1 MAKAY
6 PIMVSEY
13 NYPVTLETSDNNFFF
28 PHNECLGVA
37 TTKEI
42 ALELIKQNA
51 EFYEKT
57 LMFLDI
63 CPSGLYKR
71 NELNNGY
78 RIAFEEISGSPIA
91 VFYCVE
97 FETDVVYDPSQF
109 DGYSRTVVISKE
121 EC

>member
-1 MAKAY
+1 MAKVY

-13 NYPVTLETSDNNFFF
+13 KHPELLETSNAYCFC

-42 ALELIKQNA
+42 ALELVKQNA

-57 LMFLDI
+57 VLPDI
-63 CPSGLYKR
+63 CHSGLYER

-78 RIAFEEISGSPIA
+78 RIEFEEIAGVPIA
-91 VFYCVE
+91 IFYCVE

-109 DGYSRTVVISKE
+109 DGYSRTVAISKE

>member
-1 MAKAY
+1 MAKVY

-42 ALELIKQNA
+42 ALDLVRQNA

-57 LMFLDI
+57 VLPDI
-63 CPSGLYKR
+63 CPMNGSYKR
-71 NELNNGY
+71 VELNNGY
-78 RIAFEEISGSPIA
+78 RIEFEELLGAPIA